1 MPKNINIL
9 FDRLFYGSVNV
20 NNDALVNAILSF
32 IIPGLGQAINGYKK
46 KAIIMFAI
54 AIILAVIIYMSK
66 VGQIGHAVSIIYQL
80 YAAYDAYNTY

>member
-9 FDRLFYGSVNV
+9 FDIIFYGSVNV
-20 NNDALVNAILSF
+20 NSDALINAILSF

-54 AIILAVIIYMSK
+54 AIYLLS
-66 VGQIGHAVSIIYQL
+66 
-80 YAAYDAYNTY
+80 